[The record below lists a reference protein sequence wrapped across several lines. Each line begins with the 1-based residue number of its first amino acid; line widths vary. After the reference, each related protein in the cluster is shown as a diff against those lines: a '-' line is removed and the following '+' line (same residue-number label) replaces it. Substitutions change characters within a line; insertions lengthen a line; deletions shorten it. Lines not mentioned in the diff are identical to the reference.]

1 MSDMGFTP
9 NFIASG
15 NINPFRFVEIN
26 TSTAFTG
33 QQANAASDN
42 VLGVTDGSVK
52 RFDASVHAAAGDP
65 ITLQPSNTV
74 QVEAGAQITT
84 IGSLLTSDS
93 DGRAVSAGASTVCYY
108 MALETAGAAGE
119 IIRAFRFGTRV
130 TAP

>member
-9 NFIASG
+9 NFISSG

-42 VLGVTDGSVK
+42 VLGVTDGSVR
-52 RFDASVHAAAGDP
+52 RFDATVHAAAGDP

-74 QVEAGAQITT
+74 QVEAGAAIST

-130 TAP
+130 TAA

>member
-74 QVEAGAQITT
+74 QVEAGDVIST
-84 IGSLLTSDS
+84 IGTLLTSDS
-93 DGRAVSAGASTVCYY
+93 SGRAVAGAGGNICYY
-108 MALETAGAAGE
+108 MALETASAAGE
-119 IIRAFRFGTRV
+119 IIRAFRFGTRAV
-130 TAP
+130 

>member
-42 VLGVTDGSVK
+42 VLGVTDGSVR

-74 QVEAGAQITT
+74 QVEAGDAIST
-84 IGSLLTSDS
+84 IGTLLTSDS
-93 DGRAVSAGASTVCYY
+93 SGRAVAGVSTNVCYY

-130 TAP
+130 V

>member
-9 NFIASG
+9 NFISSG

-42 VLGVTDGSVK
+42 VLGVTDGSVR
-52 RFDASVHAAAGDP
+52 RFDATVHAAAGDP

-74 QVEAGAQITT
+74 QVEAGAAIST

-93 DGRAVSAGASTVCYY
+93 DGRAVSAGSSTVCYY